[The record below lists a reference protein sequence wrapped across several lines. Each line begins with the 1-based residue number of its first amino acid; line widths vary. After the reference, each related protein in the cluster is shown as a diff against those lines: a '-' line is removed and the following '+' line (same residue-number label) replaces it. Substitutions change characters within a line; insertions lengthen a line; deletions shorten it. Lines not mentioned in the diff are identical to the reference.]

1 MTASRVNPLL
11 RFNFLT
17 HQKMTMNAHENLE
30 EFTDPPNYD
39 IEEGERSSVRIAFY
53 CEEAKTV
60 GGPVLEIACG
70 SGLVTIPIAAMGL
83 ETTGVDLAH
92 PMLEHARKK
101 AAAQG
106 LKIRWVEADARSF
119 DLGTKYRFILLTG
132 NAFQAFL
139 RREDQEA
146 LLASVRRHLAPNGIF
161 AFETRNPSGHDL
173 TNQPEEEFDQ
183 RYTSVEG
190 YPISVSFTQAYDP
203 IAQVMYWTS
212 YRRWNDGGHEHT
224 KETHIA
230 CRFTHPQELEALL
243 HYNGFEIIEQYGDWN
258 KEALSASSL
267 SIISICK
274 AQRSVS

>member
-1 MTASRVNPLL
+1 MD
-11 RFNFLT
+11 
-17 HQKMTMNAHENLE
+17 AHDNLE

-39 IEEGERSSVRIAFY
+39 IEEGERSAPRIAFY
-53 CEEAKTV
+53 CDLAKTV
-60 GGPVLEIACG
+60 GGPALEIACG
-70 SGLVTIPIAAMGL
+70 SGLVTIPLAAMGL
-83 ETTGVDLAH
+83 EVTGVDLARS
-92 PMLEHARKK
+92 MLEHARKK
-101 AAAQG
+101 AEAQG
-106 LKIRWVEADARSF
+106 LNIRWVEADARSF
-119 DLGTKYRFILLTG
+119 ELGAQYQFILLTG

-146 LLASVRRHLAPNGIF
+146 LLATVKRHLAPNGIF

-183 RYTSVEG
+183 RYTSVER
-190 YPISVSFTQAYDP
+190 YQVSVSFTQAYDP

-212 YRRWNDGGHEHT
+212 YRRWNDGGQDHT

-243 HYNGFEIIEQYGDWN
+243 HYNGFEVIEQYGNWN
-258 KEALSASSL
+258 KEALSASSS

-274 AQRSVS
+274 VNR